1 MLLFDQNLSS
11 LEYLAQLRTDYCE
24 IRGNSLVNPG
34 ENYSPWKA
42 LSHLVEIQ
50 HSAWILYGVSS
61 EIKECTV
68 LSIVKKICPSST
80 NATLSLVFI
89 IIPLMREPPQEL
101 IRSFS

>member
-34 ENYSPWKA
+34 ENYSPWNA

-68 LSIVKKICPSST
+68 LSIVKKYAPALPMQPC
-80 NATLSLVFI
+80 L
-89 IIPLMREPPQEL
+89 
-101 IRSFS
+101 